1 MLEVENLSDQEK
13 EIYQALKIVIDP
25 ELKVDIVDLG
35 LIYGIEVID
44 QTCKIK
50 MTLTIM
56 GCPLSEWLNNEIT
69 KAAKSV
75 DNIKESQIKLVWYPQ
90 WNPSMM
96 SRVARMTLGIHG

>member
-1 MLEVENLSDQEK
+1 VLEIEKLSNTEK
-13 EIYQALKIVIDP
+13 KVYQALKKVIDP
-25 ELKVDIVDLG
+25 ELQVNIVDLG
-35 LIYGIEVID
+35 LIYGIEVSETKCQI
-44 QTCKIK
+44 T

-56 GCPLSEWLNNEIT
+56 GCPLSEWLDHEI

-75 DNIKESQIKLVWYPQ
+75 DEVDECQIKLVWYPQ

>member
-13 EIYQALKIVIDP
+13 AVYDALKDVIDP
-25 ELKVDIVDLG
+25 ELQVDIVDLG

-44 QTCKIK
+44 KTCKIT
-50 MTLTIM
+50 MPLTIM
-56 GCPLSEWLNNEIT
+56 GCPLSEWLNNTIT

-75 DNIKESQIKLVWYPQ
+75 ANINDCQIKVVWYPQ

-96 SRVARMTLGIHG
+96 SRIARMTLGIHG

>member
-1 MLEVENLSDQEK
+1 
-13 EIYQALKIVIDP
+13 
-25 ELKVDIVDLG
+25 
-35 LIYGIEVID
+35 
-44 QTCKIK
+44 
-50 MTLTIM
+50 M

-75 DNIKESQIKLVWYPQ
+75 DNIKECQIKLVWYPQ

>member
-13 EIYQALKIVIDP
+13 AVYYALKDVIDP
-25 ELKVDIVDLG
+25 ELQVDIVDLG

-44 QTCKIK
+44 KTCKIT

-56 GCPLSEWLNNEIT
+56 GCPLSEWLNNTIT

-75 DNIKESQIKLVWYPQ
+75 ANINDCQIKVVWYPQ

-96 SRVARMTLGIHG
+96 SRIARMTLGIHG

>member
-69 KAAKSV
+69 KAAKKV
-75 DNIKESQIKLVWYPQ
+75 LII
-90 WNPSMM
+90 
-96 SRVARMTLGIHG
+96 

>member
-1 MLEVENLSDQEK
+1 MLEIEKLSNTEK
-13 EIYQALKIVIDP
+13 EVYQALKKVIDP
-25 ELKVDIVDLG
+25 ELQVNIVDLG
-35 LIYGIEVID
+35 LIYGIEVSETKCQI
-44 QTCKIK
+44 T

-56 GCPLSEWLNNEIT
+56 GCPLSEWLDHEIT

-75 DNIKESQIKLVWYPQ
+75 DECQIKLVWYPQ

>member
-1 MLEVENLSDQEK
+1 MLEVKNLSDQER
-13 EIYQALKIVIDP
+13 EVYQALKKVIDP

-35 LIYGIEVID
+35 LIYGIEVINK
-44 QTCKIK
+44 TCKII

-56 GCPLSEWLNNEIT
+56 GCPLSEWLNNAIT

-75 DNIKESQIKLVWYPQ
+75 DNINECQIKLVWYPQ